1 MDSQMEFLLS
11 KTSDG
16 AVGLKIVGEADL
28 ELGPIQQILIE
39 NISQLNSIDL
49 TFDKRPI
56 SSERNLWLLKATT
69 DRN

>member
-28 ELGPIQQILIE
+28 ELGPIQQGYMEHIA
-39 NISQLNSIDL
+39 QLNSIDL
-49 TFDKRPI
+49 TFDKGPV
-56 SSERNLWLLKATT
+56 S
-69 DRN
+69 